1 MKTNIKAKAF
11 SLAAA
16 VIGVY
21 LLASPAYA
29 TCGVNGYWGSECGP
43 QTPSNPGSTTN
54 TLTGGNNT
62 ATGGAGG
69 NSSSDATAGAVGVGV
84 GVGTGGNATTGPI
97 DVTTGPTTATGG
109 QGGQGGSVGDT
120 TSTSGSTSTATGGS
134 SVAGVTGSGNSSSSS
149 TSGVSGSGNSS
160 SRSGVT
166 GSGNSRNSNNVNVSN
181 STRIKHAASTAAPVM
196 MGGYG
201 PGNCFGDT
209 NPSGQFGASIQTFGW
224 GVTANSSKA
233 SNICAMVAIAG
244 PKAALSYLANVDPNV
259 RRALLANGLAEKPS
273 QRKARIAAEA
283 EAEDAPTKNAR
294 PVQTVRC
301 PEGSTWDGK
310 GCWAKN
316 PKAVSR

>member
-1 MKTNIKAKAF
+1 MMKTNIKAKGF

-21 LLASPAYA
+21 LLAAPAYA

-43 QTPSNPGSTTN
+43 QTPSNPGNTTN
-54 TLTGGNNT
+54 TLTGGDNT

-69 NSSSDATAGAVGVGV
+69 NASSDATAGAVGVGV

-109 QGGQGGSVGDT
+109 QGGAGGSVGDT
-120 TSTSGSTSTATGGS
+120 TATSGSTSTATGGS

-181 STRIKHAASTAAPVM
+181 NTRIKHAANTAAPVM

-233 SNICAMVAIAG
+233 SNVCAMVAIAG
-244 PKAALSYLANVDPNV
+244 PTAALSYLANVDPNV

-283 EAEDAPTKNAR
+283 AGKNTR
-294 PVQTVRC
+294 PAQVQTVRC
-301 PEGSTWDGK
+301 PVGSTWNGR
-310 GCWAKN
+310 GCWAPN
-316 PKAVSR
+316 LKAVRR

>member
-1 MKTNIKAKAF
+1 MNGMKLYMA
-11 SLAAA
+11 LAVWMFAA
-16 VIGVY
+16 
-21 LLASPAYA
+21 PAWA
-29 TCGVNGYWGSECGP
+29 TCGVGGYWGSECGP
-43 QTPSNPGSTTN
+43 QTPDPAGDIT
-54 TLTGGNNT
+54 NT
-62 ATGGAGG
+62 ATGGAA
-69 NSSSDATAGAVGVGV
+69 SSDATAGAIGVGIGGGATV
-84 GVGTGGNATTGPI
+84 GDLTATGTGYGGA
-97 DVTTGPTTATGG
+97 GG
-109 QGGQGGSVGDT
+109 QGGVGHGGAGGSVGDT
-120 TSTSGSTSTATGGS
+120 TATSGSTSTATGGS

-149 TSGVSGSGNSS
+149 TSGVSGSGNS
-160 SRSGVT
+160 T
-166 GSGNSRNSNNVNVSN
+166 NSTTVNNTNK
-181 STRIKHAASTAAPVM
+181 TRIKHAASMAAPVM
-196 MGGYG
+196 TSGYG

-244 PKAALSYLANVDPNV
+244 PQAALSYLANVDPNV

-283 EAEDAPTKNAR
+283 EDAPTKNAR

-316 PKAVSR
+316 LKAVSR

>member
-1 MKTNIKAKAF
+1 MMAFDIK
-11 SLAAA
+11 LYAAA
-16 VIGVY
+16 I
-21 LLASPAYA
+21 A
-29 TCGVNGYWGSECGP
+29 
-43 QTPSNPGSTTN
+43 
-54 TLTGGNNT
+54 LTGCLLPSAATANLSCPGGTVEMNGQCVVVDNGGGGSPGNAT

-69 NSSSDATAGAVGVGV
+69 SSSSDATAGAIGVGV

-97 DVTTGPTTATGG
+97 DVTTGPNTATGG
-109 QGGQGGSVGDT
+109 QGGHGGSVGDT
-120 TSTSGSTSTATGGS
+120 TASSGSSSTATGGS
-134 SVAGVTGSGNSSSSS
+134 AVAD
-149 TSGVSGSGNSS
+149 VSGSGNSS
-160 SRSGVT
+160 SRSGVS
-166 GSGNSRNSNNVNVSN
+166 GSGNSNTTVNNTNK
-181 STRIKHAASTAAPVM
+181 TRIKHAASTAAPVM
-196 MGGYG
+196 TSGYG

-273 QRKARIAAEA
+273 QRKARLAA

-294 PVQTVRC
+294 PAQTVRC

-316 PKAVSR
+316 IKAVSR

>member
-1 MKTNIKAKAF
+1 MHIKSKLISTAAF
-11 SLAAA
+11 VAGLWLIAA
-16 VIGVY
+16 
-21 LLASPAYA
+21 PAYA

-43 QTPSNPGSTTN
+43 QTPEPAPTTPGDITN
-54 TLTGGNNT
+54 TLTGGDSTST
-62 ATGGAGG
+62 ATGVG
-69 NSSSDATAGAVGVGV
+69 VGVGV
-84 GVGTGGNATTGPI
+84 GVGTGGNGY
-97 DVTTGPTTATGG
+97 GG
-109 QGGQGGSVGDT
+109 QGGAGGSSTATATGTGGAGGQGGAG
-120 TSTSGSTSTATGGS
+120 GSATATGGS
-134 SVAGVTGSGNSSSSS
+134 VTGSGNSSSDSSAVAGVTGSGNSSS
-149 TSGVSGSGNSS
+149 TSGVA
-160 SRSGVT
+160 
-166 GSGNSRNSNNVNVSN
+166 GSGNSRNSNNVSVSN

-209 NPSGQFGASIQTFGW
+209 NPSGAFGASIQTFGW

-273 QRKARIAAEA
+273 QRKARLAA

-294 PVQTVRC
+294 PAQIVRC
-301 PEGSTWDGK
+301 PAGSAWDGK

-316 PKAVSR
+316 LKAVSR

>member
-1 MKTNIKAKAF
+1 MMDFDIK
-11 SLAAA
+11 LYAAA
-16 VIGVY
+16 I
-21 LLASPAYA
+21 A
-29 TCGVNGYWGSECGP
+29 
-43 QTPSNPGSTTN
+43 
-54 TLTGGNNT
+54 LTGCLLPSAATANRSCPGGTVEMNGQCVVVDNGGGGSPGNAT

-69 NSSSDATAGAVGVGV
+69 GSSSDATAGAIGVGV

-97 DVTTGPTTATGG
+97 DVTTGPNTATGG
-109 QGGQGGSVGDT
+109 QGGHGGAGGSIGDT
-120 TSTSGSTSTATGGS
+120 TATSGSTSGSTSTATGGS

-149 TSGVSGSGNSS
+149 TSGVSGSGNS
-160 SRSGVT
+160 T
-166 GSGNSRNSNNVNVSN
+166 NSTTVNNTNK
-181 STRIKHAASTAAPVM
+181 TRIKHAASTAAPVM

-209 NPSGQFGASIQTFGW
+209 NPSGAFGASIQTFGW

-233 SNICAMVAIAG
+233 SNICAMVVIAG

-283 EAEDAPTKNAR
+283 AGKNTR
-294 PVQTVRC
+294 PAQVQTVRC

-316 PKAVSR
+316 IKAVSR